1 MGFQIKSPGLTC
13 AASISNTFS
22 TGRICLKLVEIFT
35 SHTYRCFGIH
45 RSSYWQVWSETI
57 HFLTNWKFNDFGE
70 QDRNICTGDKLHC
83 QTRVKRCE
91 RIYFNPHH
99 AWMWKLGV
107 LSGLQHSRRRDITKC
122 QIYKEAQRIYQK
134 LHKVYI
140 VSLNTTPLKID
151 WFYKEV
157 WGNFSLPL
165 HRAVAGWC
173 GCFEHV
179 VAVCC
184 SAELFLIPV

>member
-107 LSGLQHSRRRDITKC
+107 LSGLQRSLRRGYNNMPNLQEGPKNLS
-122 QIYKEAQRIYQK
+122 EASQ
-134 LHKVYI
+134 
-140 VSLNTTPLKID
+140 SLYSFPEYNT
-151 WFYKEV
+151 
-157 WGNFSLPL
+157 S
-165 HRAVAGWC
+165 
-173 GCFEHV
+173 
-179 VAVCC
+179 
-184 SAELFLIPV
+184 